1 MWFFLAFAVICFTI
15 IVLFRMYLDLRGQEQ
30 RHNRLMQSDRRE
42 YERFIEVT
50 TRELPKAALPD
61 FSKALAPK
69 PIPAHEIR
77 YWEQGELPSAKQLS
91 EVQRI
96 YMEQEMSRY
105 IDREERRD
113 RMNRN
118 W

>member
-1 MWFFLAFAVICFTI
+1 MWFFLAFAAVCFTI
-15 IVLFRMYLDLRGQEQ
+15 IVLFRMFIDMRRMEQ
-30 RHNRLMQSDRRE
+30 QHNRLMQSDRRE
-42 YERFIEVT
+42 YERFIEVA

-61 FSKALAPK
+61 FSKAIVPR
-69 PIPAHEIR
+69 PIPTHEIR
-77 YWEQGELPSAKQLS
+77 YRRDGELPSANQLS

-96 YMEQEMSRY
+96 YMEQEMSRF